1 MCVNCISNSE
11 AYVAQAALVVAV
23 FKQPVHRVLAE
34 MGLVAPPDP
43 VKQEVRTVA
52 FLRAL
57 ELDPVAILGEAA
69 VAPCRALDPSVSS
82 GARTLAPAH
91 RLPQLG
97 GGPVDRGEQG
107 QSGGQHD
114 KWAHVG

>member
-1 MCVNCISNSE
+1 VCVNCISNSE

-34 MGLVAPPDP
+34 VGLVAPPDP

-57 ELDPVAILGEAA
+57 DLDPVEILGEAA
-69 VAPCRALDPSVSS
+69 VTRAECWRPQLRPTF
-82 GARTLAPAH
+82 ARS
-91 RLPQLG
+91 RLPIG
-97 GGPVDRGEQG
+97 
-107 QSGGQHD
+107 
-114 KWAHVG
+114 AHSFAATQ